1 MDQKHSAW
9 GGGYVSVLAN
19 GEERNSFKTGKR
31 LRQSGPRSPSL
42 FNLVGD
48 VLTRMLAKAA

>member
-1 MDQKHSAW
+1 
-9 GGGYVSVLAN
+9 VSVLAN

-31 LRQSGPRSPSL
+31 LRQGDPRSPSL